1 MIRSI
6 LPNTIK
12 NINKKTKFFI
22 TSTLAIS
29 TKKSQSLTHKI
40 KYQVLQNAK
49 RLQTFSVPQ

>member
-12 NINKKTKFFI
+12 NINKTTKSFI